1 MKLIDEELRASLHEH
16 ADRLAPPLDVFTRV
30 EAKAH
35 RIKRNRMTAS
45 VAGAVAAVAAIAIV
59 VPTLTSGPSHHRV
72 GPAGQG
78 GTSTASSGPTQT
90 PPPAT
95 DKNALDPAAPWAY
108 RGDQKA
114 ITPATLEKFRQDWAA
129 KYPGSTLRPLWG
141 DIYEPSQQPEV
152 VFVAKV
158 GAGARWGMATG
169 AIGATGATGGTTFV
183 VDQPLAAGTK
193 VLAAAVPG
201 DEVARLLAVAAP
213 TTKAIQ
219 YAPDGVSF
227 KAMTE
232 IAPGVAVAPL
242 EGNQAADR
250 IKVIDADGAT
260 VYDGPAPDSAMS
272 STPTNVLGWPS
283 RGDVPGALLQ
293 AAQTFYSQ
301 SRQQPGAS
309 VSMKVLYGGVDAAG
323 TQYLLAQAWLPGDK
337 SADTV
342 GYLKHAD
349 GSVEPQLLAKLDVS
363 TPVAALDVT
372 DIPAGATETLVVVP
386 QAQTGQVLYAA
397 DGKSFKAV
405 NGDQSAVVLI
415 ARDPKASSDRL
426 KVLDGDG
433 NTTFDG
439 LVRSLLCGVSGC
451 G

>member
-1 MKLIDEELRASLHEH
+1 MKLIDEELRASLHER
-16 ADRLAPPLDVFTRV
+16 ADRLAPPLDVFTQV

-35 RIKRNRMTAS
+35 RIKRNRMAAS

-59 VPTLTSGPSHHRV
+59 VPTLTSSPSHHV

-78 GTSTASSGPTQT
+78 GTSTAPSTPSHTQT

-114 ITPATLEKFRQDWAA
+114 IRPATLEKFRQDWAA
-129 KYPGSTLRPLWG
+129 KYPGSTLQPLWG

-158 GAGARWGMATG
+158 GDGARWGMAM
-169 AIGATGATGGTTFV
+169 GGDTTAFV

-219 YAPDGVSF
+219 YAPDGVTF
-227 KAMTE
+227 TDMAM
-232 IAPGVAVAPL
+232 IALGVGVDPL
-242 EGNQAADR
+242 EGNQTVDR
-250 IKVIDADGAT
+250 LKVVGADGAT
-260 VYDGPAPDSAMS
+260 VYEGPAPDSAATN
-272 STPTNVLGWPS
+272 TPGNVLAWPS
-283 RGDVPGALLQ
+283 RDKAPGTLLQ
-293 AAQTFYSQ
+293 AAQAFYAQ

-323 TQYLLAQAWLPGDK
+323 TQYLLAQAWLPGDT

-342 GYLKHAD
+342 GYLKHSD
-349 GSVEPQLLAKLDVS
+349 GSVEPQLLARLDVS
-363 TPVAALDVT
+363 TAVAALDVT
-372 DIPAGATETLVVVP
+372 DVPLGGNETLVVVP
-386 QAQTGQVLYAA
+386 QPTTGQVLYAA
-397 DGKSFKAV
+397 DGKIFKPV

-415 ARDPKASSDRL
+415 SRAAGASSDRL
-426 KVLDGDG
+426 RVLDGDG
-433 NTTFDG
+433 KTTFNG
-439 LVRSLLCGVSGC
+439 SVSSLLCGVSSC